1 MRYMDLSTRSVYT
14 YDEVLSLGLDEK
26 KLKPVYWYAV
36 MADRA
41 DLDWGY
47 GSWIPEV
54 AVSMLLNEEGRDAYI
69 AVIDV
74 DSEGEA
80 ICIREIKKEDL

>member
-1 MRYMDLSTRSVYT
+1 MRYMDLSTRTVYT
-14 YDEVLSLGLDEK
+14 MDEVASLELDEK
-26 KLKPVYWYAV
+26 KLMPVYWYAV
-36 MADRA
+36 MVDRA

-54 AVSMLLNEEGRDAYI
+54 AVSMLLNEEGPDAYI

-74 DSEGEA
+74 DSEGEG
-80 ICIREIKKEDL
+80 ICIREIKKEDI